1 MTRDQATVD
10 DFGHEWARFDQSAVS
25 AAELHRIFDTYFAIF
40 PWERLPEDAVGVDV
54 GCGSGRWAEI
64 TAARVGSLVAVD
76 PSGEALAVAERR
88 LGGRTNCTVIKGAA
102 GDLPIRNASLD
113 FGYSLG
119 VLHHTPDTQ
128 AALYDCVAKLKPGA
142 PFLIYLY
149 YAFDNRPAWFRRLW
163 KVSDSMRRLISTMP
177 FRLKLATTTAIAA
190 TVYWP
195 LARSASVAERRG
207 RSVARW
213 PLSLYRDKSFY
224 VMRNDSLDRFGTRLE
239 QRFSA
244 AEITA
249 MMERAGLSEVRLSQ
263 TEPFWC
269 AVGLKQ

>member
-10 DFGHEWARFDQSAVS
+10 GFGLEWSRFDQSAV
-25 AAELHRIFDTYFAIF
+25 AADELQRIFDTYFAIF
-40 PWERLPEDAVGVDV
+40 PWEQLPEGAVGVDV
-54 GCGSGRWAEI
+54 GCGSGRWAEL
-64 TAARVGSLVAVD
+64 AASRVGSLLAVD
-76 PSGEALAVAERR
+76 PSSEALAVAKQR
-88 LGGRTNCTVIKGAA
+88 LAGHTTCEVLKGAA
-102 GDLPIRNASLD
+102 GDLPIRDGSLD

-128 AALYDCVAKLKPGA
+128 AALDDCVAKLKPGA
-142 PFLIYLY
+142 PFLVYLY

-163 KVSDSMRRLISTMP
+163 RVSDRLRCLISTMP
-177 FRLKLATTTAIAA
+177 FRLKLATTTVIAA

-195 LARSASVAERRG
+195 LARSASLAERRG
-207 RSVARW
+207 RSVTRW
-213 PLSLYRDKSFY
+213 PLSLYCDKSFY

-244 AEITA
+244 PEITG
-249 MMERAGLSEVRLSQ
+249 MMEHAGLREVRLSE

-269 AVGLKQ
+269 AVGVKG